1 MYALITLIWVILFYK
16 ERNYLTLGILYI
28 VRGGEKKEDRGMT
41 WIVNRNRC
49 KLGMYGTIMQVD

>member
-28 VRGGEKKEDRGMT
+28 VRGGEKRKTGE
-41 WIVNRNRC
+41 
-49 KLGMYGTIMQVD
+49 